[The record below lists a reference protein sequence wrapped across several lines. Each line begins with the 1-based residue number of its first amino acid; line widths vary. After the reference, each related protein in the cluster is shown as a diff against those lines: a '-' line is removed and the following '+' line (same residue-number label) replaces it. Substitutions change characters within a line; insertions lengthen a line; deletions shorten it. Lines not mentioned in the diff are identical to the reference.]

1 MEFLYF
7 LEGIRNPVC
16 DFLFSLITLIGSETF
31 FLAIAIFVFWC
42 VDKRCGYYVLVT
54 GLFGTVVN
62 QFVKITAKIPRPWHI
77 DESFTVVGNAA
88 EDAGGYSFPSGHTQN
103 VVGTLGSIASYYPKK
118 KVIIPLVS
126 LMVLVAFSRMYLGV
140 HTPYDVLFSLFFA
153 ALLVIVLRPLFTNG
167 ERFDKVMPVILVAC
181 ALVSLAFLI
190 YVFVMPESG
199 VDAENL
205 NNARENACTLFAC
218 MLGFL
223 GVYFIE
229 RKFIR
234 FDTSAKW
241 YSQIFKLAI
250 GLIVIIVIKS
260 LLKSPLNALFG
271 GNEYIGRVVRYLL
284 IVVFAGLIWPL
295 SFKFWSAL
303 RINSLDRLT
312 DTIKEKLSKKRH
324 APEETKENVNE

>member
-7 LEGIRNPVC
+7 LESIRNPVC
-16 DFLFSLITLIGSETF
+16 DFLFSLITLMGSETF
-31 FLAIAIFVFWC
+31 FLAIAIFIFWC

-103 VVGTLGSIASYYPKK
+103 VVGTLGSIASYYPKRR
-118 KVIIPLVS
+118 VVIPLVC

-140 HTPYDVLFSLFFA
+140 HTPYDVLFSAVFA
-153 ALLVIVLRPLFTNG
+153 TLLVILLRPLFTNEG
-167 ERFDKVMPVILVAC
+167 RFDKAMPIILAVC
-181 ALVSLAFLI
+181 ALLSLAFLI
-190 YVFVMPESG
+190 YVFVMPEGG

-205 NNARENACTLFAC
+205 DNARENACTLFAC

-223 GVYFIE
+223 GVYFVE
-229 RKFIR
+229 RKFVR
-234 FDTSAKW
+234 FETSARW

-250 GLIVIIVIKS
+250 GLIVVIAIKS
-260 LLKSPLNALFG
+260 LLKTPLIALAG
-271 GNEYIGRVVRYLL
+271 GNEYIGRVIRYLL
-284 IVVFAGLIWPL
+284 MVVFAGLLWPL
-295 SFKFWSAL
+295 SFKFWSSL
-303 RINSLDRLT
+303 RISSLDRLT
-312 DTIKEKLSKKRH
+312 DAVKGKLLKKRH
-324 APEETKENVNE
+324 APAEAEENVNE